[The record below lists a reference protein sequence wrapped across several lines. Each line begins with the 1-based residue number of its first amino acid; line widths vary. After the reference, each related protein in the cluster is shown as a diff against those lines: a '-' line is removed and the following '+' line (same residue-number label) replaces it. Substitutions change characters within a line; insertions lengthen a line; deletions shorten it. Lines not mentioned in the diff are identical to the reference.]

1 MAGIVF
7 PRTDHLFVL
16 FLILDELTSQQCG
29 IAYYSVYK
37 AMLKDHTLK
46 GLKVRPESTDC
57 RECIVDVR
65 CHVNLTTEQRKPD
78 QRSKIKISIR

>member
-16 FLILDELTSQQCG
+16 FVMLDELTSQQCG
-29 IAYYSVYK
+29 IAYYSIYK

-46 GLKVRPESTDC
+46 GLKVRPKSTDC
-57 RECIVDVR
+57 RECIADVR
-65 CHVNLTTEQRKPD
+65 CHVNNRTKEARPENIFLRGRYT
-78 QRSKIKISIR
+78 